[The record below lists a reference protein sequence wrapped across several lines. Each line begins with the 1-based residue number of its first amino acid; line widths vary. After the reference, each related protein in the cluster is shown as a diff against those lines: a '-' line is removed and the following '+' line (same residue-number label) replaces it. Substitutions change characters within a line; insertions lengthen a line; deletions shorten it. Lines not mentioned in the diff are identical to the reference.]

1 MGRMTFMEQNGRT
14 SFRTGKLVILGIG
27 RNIHGICEW
36 MHGTGKEVKWP
47 ESRISP
53 TQFIKILRILSVEA
67 THFHAPQSVSWNPKL
82 KTYVAKLFSLSTYL
96 QSYLSKQG
104 IEYTQS
110 VWWWDFHHEIIFGVT
125 SNPVSDVC
133 YVLWASSVKNQL
145 KINKTE

>member
-27 RNIHGICEW
+27 RNTHGKCEW
-36 MHGTGKEVKWP
+36 MHETGKEVKWA
-47 ESRISP
+47 ESRISL
-53 TQFIKILRILSVEA
+53 TQFIEILSVES
-67 THFHAPQSVSWNPKL
+67 THFHPPQSVFWNPKL

-125 SNPVSDVC
+125 SNPASDVC
-133 YVLWASSVKNQL
+133 YMLWASSVKNQL